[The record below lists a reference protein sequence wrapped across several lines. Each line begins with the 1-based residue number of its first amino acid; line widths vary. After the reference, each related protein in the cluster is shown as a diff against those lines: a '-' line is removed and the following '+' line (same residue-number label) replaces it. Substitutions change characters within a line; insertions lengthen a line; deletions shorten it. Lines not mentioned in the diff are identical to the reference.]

1 MIPRS
6 THVLIAA
13 LLMGAAVGPSQA
25 QVRRMPLPS
34 IGLGTAN
41 PSAIV
46 AAELGLSRLAREK
59 GQWSALRE
67 LAEKDAVLFEP
78 GAVNAQRAVKG
89 RAEPAKSA
97 SWNPSQIFISCDG
110 SYGMAVG
117 AVQNADGTRKQYA
130 AVWRQQRKG
139 DYRWVMRF
147 TADAPAPSGEA
158 GNDLVPISAT
168 VATCR
173 RLPGAQGAAA
183 SLRERERERRLPA
196 TVWIANPPPATGAAQ
211 SADGTLR
218 WTWAAQGDERTIEV
232 FMQRAE
238 GEERVLR
245 LSAQMSAL

>member
-1 MIPRS
+1 MILRS

-13 LLMGAAVGPSQA
+13 LLMGAAVGPAQA
-25 QVRRMPLPS
+25 QMRRMPLPS

-67 LAEKDAVLFEP
+67 LSDKDAVLFEP
-78 GAVNAQRAVKG
+78 GAVNAQRSIKG
-89 RAEPAKSA
+89 RAEPAQPA
-97 SWNPSQIFISCDG
+97 NWNPSQIFISCDG

-117 AVQNADGTRKQYA
+117 AVQNSDGARKHYV

-147 TADAPAPSGEA
+147 TADAPAPTGEA
-158 GNDLVPISAT
+158 GNDPVPISAT

-173 RLPGAQGAAA
+173 RSPNAQSASAA
-183 SLRERERERRLPA
+183 LRERERRFPE
-196 TVWIANPPPATGAAQ
+196 TVRIDNPPPATGAAQ

-218 WTWAAQGDERTIEV
+218 WTWNAQGDERTIEV

-238 GEERVLR
+238 GEERVFR
-245 LSAQMSAL
+245 LSAPMSAI